1 MKIYTL
7 CVRWME
13 GHKNI
18 ISSSKKEVVDEVERL
33 IMRDIE
39 NLREKLCNEHR
50 NRFFNDED
58 NVENFKNTSY
68 ETMEDFMKY
77 KIFSPVYL
85 YQFCDNDE
93 DDDDIGYLRYFSN
106 KYPEYKY
113 LKLIDDE
120 YIHFINI
127 DMADMYIEE
136 KHIIDTIEELD
147 KTL

>member
-1 MKIYTL
+1 
-7 CVRWME
+7 ME